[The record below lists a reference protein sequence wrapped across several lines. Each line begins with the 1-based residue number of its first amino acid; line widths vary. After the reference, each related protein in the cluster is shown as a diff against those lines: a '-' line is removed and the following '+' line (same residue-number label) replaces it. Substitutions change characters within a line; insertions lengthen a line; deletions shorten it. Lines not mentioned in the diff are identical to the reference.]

1 MADLFSVL
9 HNGARALTAQRV
21 VMATASHNIQN
32 VSTDGFARQRVSLTT
47 TPALNFAP
55 AGAIGT
61 GVRVDQITQA
71 RDRFVE
77 SRLPGLR
84 AEAGFAGARE
94 AALDAISAFDVE
106 GGAGVAGRLGD
117 MFAAL
122 SSLQTRPADLGV
134 RRAALGAV
142 ADFSGAVRAAAN
154 DVDSARAGIDVEL
167 RGRAPRLQQ
176 LVDRLASLNG
186 EIGVAAAAGGGPPN
200 DLLDERQ
207 RVMDSLSDELGAK
220 VIPGN
225 GPGVTMV
232 LPGGAPLVIGENAA
246 RIDVATGSDGRL
258 LLSVSGTDG
267 ATSRLLDA
275 RDVGGAVG
283 GLMST
288 RDVDLAAV
296 GDALDTFAFEFAG
309 AMNAAHAGG
318 TALDGSSGRNLLAVS
333 ATPVGAARSL
343 ALDPSLVD
351 APASLQLSATGATG
365 DAGNVAVMMALQG
378 QPVAG
383 ATDPFAALA
392 AITSSIGERTR
403 SAAADRASATAL
415 LDHGLALRDSVSG
428 VSVDEELVSLQQAER
443 AFQAAAKVITTA
455 DQMLQTVLDLK

>member
-1 MADLFSVL
+1 MSDLFSVL

-77 SRLPGLR
+77 ARLPGLR

-94 AALDAISAFDVE
+94 AALDAVSAFDVE
-106 GGAGVAGRLGD
+106 GGANIAGRLSD

-122 SSLQTRPADLGV
+122 SALQTRPADLGV

-142 ADFSGAVRAAAN
+142 ADFSSAVRAAAA
-154 DVDSARAGIDVEL
+154 DIDSARSSIDIEL
-167 RGRAPRLQQ
+167 RGRAPELQQ
-176 LVDRLASLNG
+176 LVVRLAALNG
-186 EIGVAAAAGGGPPN
+186 EVGVAAAAGGGPPN

-207 RVMDSLSDELGAK
+207 RVMDRLSDQLGAK

-232 LPGGAPLVIGENAA
+232 LPGGAPLVVGENAA
-246 RIDVATGSDGRL
+246 RIDVATAGDGRL
-258 LLSVSGTDG
+258 LLAVGGTDG
-267 ATSRLLDA
+267 SSTRLLDA
-275 RDVGGAVG
+275 RDIGGAVG

-288 RDVDLAAV
+288 RDVDLGAV
-296 GDALDTFAFEFAG
+296 GDALDAFAFEFAG
-309 AMNAAHAGG
+309 AMNVAHAGG
-318 TALDGSSGRNLLAVS
+318 TAIDGSSGRNLFSVS
-333 ATPVGAARSL
+333 ATAAGAARSL

-351 APASLQLSATGATG
+351 APASLQLSSTGSAG
-365 DAGNVAVMMALQG
+365 DAGNLAVMLSVQG
-378 QPVAG
+378 QPMAG
-383 ATDPFAALA
+383 AGDPFAALA
-392 AITSSIGERTR
+392 AITASIGERTR

-415 LDHGLALRDSVSG
+415 LDHGLRLRDSVSG
-428 VSVDEELVSLQQAER
+428 VSIDEELVALQQAQR
-443 AFQAAAKVITTA
+443 AFQAASKVIATA